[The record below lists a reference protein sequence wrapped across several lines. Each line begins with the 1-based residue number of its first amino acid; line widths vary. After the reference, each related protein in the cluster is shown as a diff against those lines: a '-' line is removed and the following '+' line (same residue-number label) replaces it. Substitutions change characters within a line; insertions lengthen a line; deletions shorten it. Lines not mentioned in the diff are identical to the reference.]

1 MTPELYVPISCLLD
15 KKISNEIN
23 AKLEI
28 VYKFAQDNM
37 ISFSEVPEYIYE
49 ILKNKKYASAG
60 IKSSLSKLPD
70 FIFKLADLKNDSYF
84 IKTAQEK
91 EQEASDGSDSWT
103 RSWWASVLGFIPGVG
118 GVISLVNIY
127 KYSYKACKNEGA
139 LSWSCMEFF
148 FDILVILLDA
158 ATIAG
163 ILLAVPT
170 GGTSGV
176 GSMAAIAAG
185 TVIKAM
191 RPVLKVIMFGE
202 KITRPIR
209 MLLKQFGKAFIAILE
224 AVGIKS
230 SKVIAWFAAKK
241 STPGVLG
248 RIFTKLE
255 NMFISLKQMTVK
267 IIDKLKKAIQAEQ
280 DLLNPLV
287 SPAARGRGSSAL
299 RTTYRT
305 IVNSGQLSSRQI
317 LQWCSFFRQGSGWMS
332 YFNLNTLRS
341 IGITGKAL
349 ESLVNWFMSEGATDI
364 EKSVSEM
371 ESEVGQNPNAI
382 VNGQQMKERI
392 KLIVEESS
400 EKLAARLRTEGKSEA
415 EIAKIKEG
423 YARYMAEMLGG
434 IAVSGSETSDKNT
447 NMLGNEEMPGY
458 GNVKFDQM
466 WMPSRPG

>member
-23 AKLEI
+23 TKLEI

-37 ISFSEVPEYIYE
+37 ISFSEVPEYISE

-127 KYSYKACKNEGA
+127 KYSYKACKNEEA
-139 LSWSCMEFF
+139 LSWSCAEFV

-163 ILLAVPT
+163 IMGSV
-170 GGTSGV
+170 GTLGASGV
-176 GSMAAIAAG
+176 GAAAAVAAG
-185 TVIKAM
+185 TVIKAI
-191 RPVLKVIMFGE
+191 RPVLKVIMLGE

-209 MLLKQFGKAFIAILE
+209 TLLTQFGRGFIAILE

-241 STPGVLG
+241 SAPGVLG

-255 NMFISLKQMTVK
+255 NMFISFKAMTVN
-267 IIDKLKKAIQAEQ
+267 IINKLKNAIKAEQ
-280 DLLNPLV
+280 DLLDPFA
-287 SPAARGRGSSAL
+287 SATATGRGMRAR
-299 RTTYRT
+299 RTAYAT
-305 IVNSGQLSSRQI
+305 IVSRGQLNSRQI

-332 YFNLNTLRS
+332 TFSLNS
-341 IGITGKAL
+341 IRTFGILGAAAH
-349 ESLVNWFMSEGATDI
+349 SLINWFMSEGANDI
-364 EKSVSEM
+364 EKSVSEI
-371 ESEVGQNPNAI
+371 ESEVRQNPNAI
-382 VNGQQMKERI
+382 VNGQEMKARI

-447 NMLGNEEMPGY
+447 NMPGY
-458 GNVKFDQM
+458 GNVTFDQM
-466 WMPSRPG
+466 SMPIIPG